1 MSKPPELLLIPA
13 AVDQA
18 GGNRRALII
27 FAKTPLP
34 GAVKT
39 RLVPPLTPEDAA
51 DLYACMLQDTLALA
65 QPLVGIT
72 PFIFYQED
80 PGAADYFAAIA
91 PGVPAAPQ
99 QGEALGERMRRAF
112 MAIFGAGFSEV
123 AIIGSDAPDL
133 PAEYLY
139 EAFTQL
145 EYEHTDVVIG
155 PAADGGYYL
164 LALKRVWDELF
175 ADIPWSSADVL
186 AATLARAGDL
196 QLGVARLPLWYDLDT
211 PEELQR
217 ADLRQEQ
224 TPAVRTGAFLRSRFP
239 VN

>member
-1 MSKPPELLLIPA
+1 MIPGA
-13 AVDQA
+13 ADQA

-27 FAKTPLP
+27 FVKNPLP

-39 RLVPPLTPEDAA
+39 RLVPPFTPEEAA
-51 DLYACMLQDTLALA
+51 DLYACMLQDTLATA
-65 QPLVGIT
+65 QQLVGIT
-72 PFIFYQED
+72 PFIFYQDD

-91 PGVPAAPQ
+91 PGVSAAPQ
-99 QGEALGERMRRAF
+99 QGKALGERMQRAF
-112 MAIFGAGFSEV
+112 TALFDRGFGEV

-175 ADIPWSSADVL
+175 VDIPWSSADVL
-186 AATLARAGDL
+186 AVTLVRAGDA
-196 QLGVARLPLWYDLDT
+196 QLGVARLPRWYDLDT
-211 PEELQR
+211 PEALQR
-217 ADLRQEQ
+217 PDLRGEQ
-224 TPAVRTGAFLRSRFP
+224 TPAVRTGAFLRSLLP

>member
-1 MSKPPELLLIPA
+1 MIPVA
-13 AVDQA
+13 ADQA
-18 GGNRRALII
+18 GGNRRALIL
-27 FAKTPLP
+27 FVKNPLP

-39 RLVPPLTPEDAA
+39 RLVPPFTPEDAA
-51 DLYACMLQDTLALA
+51 ELYACMLQDTLAMA
-65 QPLVGIT
+65 QQLVGIT
-72 PFIFYQED
+72 PFIFYQDD
-80 PGAADYFAAIA
+80 PGAADYFATIA
-91 PGVPAAPQ
+91 PRVPVAPQ
-99 QGEALGERMRRAF
+99 QGETLGERMRRAF
-112 MAIFGAGFSEV
+112 TAIFGRGFGEV

-133 PAEYLY
+133 PAEYIY

-145 EYEHTDVVIG
+145 EYEHTDVAIG

-186 AATLARAGDL
+186 AVTLARAGDA

-217 ADLRQEQ
+217 ADLRDEQ
-224 TPAVRTGAFLRSRFP
+224 SPAARTGAFLRSRFP